1 MNIFF
6 SPRLSAILKILAE
19 KKDYV
24 PTSYLAEQLGVST
37 RTVFREIQDIDFL
50 LAPFGISLKSK
61 SGYGYKLVASD
72 ASIKHF
78 FEVLEA
84 SVDIVPWATTEE
96 RRNLLMMEIL
106 QAKDAIK
113 LMTLASLLSV
123 SEGTISR
130 DLDYIEPR
138 FEHYNIELIRKP
150 GLGIEI
156 SGDEENIRKAITD
169 FVHES
174 FIVKSQ
180 QGHDSKENLYQ
191 YFDEQESG
199 ILGLLDRNNLNK
211 VIDVIS
217 NSSLKIMNRITEHSF
232 IGLVI
237 HLTVAI
243 NRIQSGEAITMD
255 PELFRSLQEDSM
267 YRDAKIIAGDIED
280 RFKIEFPKAE
290 IGYILM
296 HLRGTRPRYLDES
309 QDIGFVLSNYETL
322 MLVEK
327 LVSNFSKLSHYD
339 FSNDDQLITG
349 LLAHVIPSLNRMRNK
364 LEIRNPL
371 LKEIKETYHE
381 LFMLVKESA
390 RALNMY
396 DEIIISDDEIGYLT
410 LHFGAAIERLKYKNK
425 PKRLHLGVVCAS
437 GIGVSTLLSS
447 KIQSHFPDIYKVIPL
462 SVEEIV
468 HGHIQGI
475 DLLVAT
481 LEIESVIPTV
491 FVNPLLKA
499 DDLKLIREAID
510 KIKFE
515 TQSPLNRSQQ
525 FNYEIIHNIGLTTL
539 DVSKSKLM
547 NLLELSK
554 QCTNSV
560 QLQEKIYDALIKRE
574 AHSVVYIAE
583 KRFIMY
589 HASVE
594 GLLEPIV
601 MFLKANQAQPH
612 PDYQNVETGVL
623 MLIPKPAKAE
633 DRVTMSNISKVI
645 IEDDRLHD
653 AIQQE
658 DLNQIKKV
666 LVKCMEE
673 YQNE

>member
-6 SPRLSAILKILAE
+6 SPRLNAILKILAE
-19 KKDYV
+19 KRDYIA
-24 PTSYLAEQLGVST
+24 TSYLAEQLGVST

-61 SGYGYKLVASD
+61 AGHGYKLVASD

-78 FEVLEA
+78 FEVLES
-84 SVDIVPWATTEE
+84 SVDLIPWTTTEE

-106 QAKDAIK
+106 QAKNSIK
-113 LMTLASLLSV
+113 LMTLSSLLSV

-130 DLDYIEPR
+130 DLDFIEPR
-138 FEHYNIELIRKP
+138 FKHYNIELIRKP

-156 SGDEENIRKAITD
+156 IGEEENIRKAIAD
-169 FVHES
+169 FIHES
-174 FIVKSQ
+174 FIAESHR
-180 QGHDSKENLYQ
+180 GHDSKENLYR

-211 VIDVIS
+211 VIEVIS
-217 NSSLKIMNRITEHSF
+217 NSSLKIIHRITEHSF

-255 PELFRSLQEDSM
+255 NELLNSLKEDSM
-267 YRDAKIIAGDIED
+267 YRDAKIIASDIED
-280 RFKIEFPKAE
+280 RFKIEFPRAE

-296 HLRGTRPRYLDES
+296 HLRGTRPRYLDET
-309 QDIGFVLSNYETL
+309 QEIGSVLSNYETL

-349 LLAHVIPSLNRMRNK
+349 LLAHIIPSLNRMRNK

-371 LKEIKETYHE
+371 LKEIKETYNE
-381 LFMLVKESA
+381 LFMLVKESTH
-390 RALNMY
+390 ALNMV
-396 DEIIISDDEIGYLT
+396 DEIVISDDEIGYLT
-410 LHFGAAIERLKYKNK
+410 LHFGAAIERLKYRRK
-425 PKRLHLGVVCAS
+425 PRNLHLGVVCAS

-447 KIQSHFPDIYKVIPL
+447 KIQSHFPDIHKVIPL
-462 SVEEIV
+462 SVEEII

-481 LEIESVIPTV
+481 LEIDAVIPIV
-491 FVNPLLKA
+491 FVNPLLR
-499 DDLKLIREAID
+499 DEDLKLIRQAID
-510 KIKFE
+510 KIKFQ
-515 TQSPLNRSQQ
+515 TDCPLQRSNQL
-525 FNYEIIHNIGLTTL
+525 NLEIIENITL
-539 DVSKSKLM
+539 MLLDISKSKRM

-554 QCTNSV
+554 QCTKS
-560 QLQEKIYDALIKRE
+560 QRLQQIIHDALLKRE
-574 AHSVVYIAE
+574 AHSSVYIAE

-594 GLLEPIV
+594 GLIEPIV
-601 MFLKANQAQPH
+601 MFLKANEKLPH
-612 PDYQNVETGVL
+612 QDYHNVDAGVL

-645 IEDDRLHD
+645 IEEDQLHE
-653 AIQQE
+653 AIQKE
-658 DLNQIKKV
+658 DLEAIKTV
-666 LVKCMEE
+666 LLKYMEE